1 MNGAVDELCALVG
14 LTDFAR
20 SEYQWDEVERSLGL
34 GLPDDYK
41 EIVSRFPTGHFQG
54 FLRVLR
60 PGDRGG
66 APSEYLGYYSHRLD
80 DMRVW
85 RADEPGR
92 FPYPIFPESG
102 GLIPWGETI
111 RGDLFFW
118 LTDLPDPNS
127 WPVIVTD
134 YEFSNWKKVSKGLA
148 GFLCDVVTGRF
159 DGQPYGADSASNT
172 PWYRPSA
179 PQPAVTRTSADG
191 FWRDLPDS
199 GHHPVNAMQDIYTIL
214 PVPRTIGPSIEWA
227 SVEDRLG
234 ITLPSDYKS
243 FVNTFGPGAVG
254 DVSIMAPR
262 ARPGS
267 DLLQLIETVQTTFGS
282 DQQRKEKGPPIYP
295 ESQGMIPWGRVKGGG
310 ICWWVPVSM
319 DSLSW
324 GIVESNA
331 RMSIKYSPTLSFSS
345 FLLAYMSG
353 RMRLFATGELIRDPI
368 SFVPAVD

>member
-1 MNGAVDELCALVG
+1 MNSAVDELCALVG

-20 SEYQWDEVERSLGL
+20 PEYQWDEIERSLGL
-34 GLPDDYK
+34 RLPDDYK
-41 EIVSRFPTGHFQG
+41 EIVGKFPAGHFQG

-66 APSEYLGYYSHRLD
+66 MPSEYLGYYSHRLD
-80 DMRVW
+80 EMRAW
-85 RADEPGR
+85 QADEPER

-102 GLIPWGETI
+102 GLIPWGETTQ
-111 RGDLFFW
+111 GDLFFW
-118 LTDLPDPNS
+118 LTDLTDPNS

-134 YEFSNWKKVSKGLA
+134 YEFSSWKKVSKGLA

-159 DGQPYGADSASNT
+159 DGQPYGADSASSA
-172 PWYRPSA
+172 PWYRLTV
-179 PQPAVTRTSADG
+179 PQPAVTRASSEG
-191 FWRDLPDS
+191 FWRKFPDS
-199 GHHPVNAMQDIYTIL
+199 GQRPVNAMQDIHAIL
-214 PVPRTIGPSIEWA
+214 PVSRTMNQSIEW
-227 SVEDRLG
+227 SSIEDRLD
-234 ITLPSDYKS
+234 ITLPPDYKS
-243 FVNTFGPGAVG
+243 FANTFGSGTIG
-254 DVSIMAPR
+254 DVSIMAPG
-262 ARPGS
+262 ARPDS
-267 DLLQLIETVQTTFGS
+267 DLLQFIETVQTTFGS

-295 ESQGMIPWGRVKGGG
+295 ESQGLIPWGRVKGDG
-310 ICWWVPVSM
+310 ICWWAPVSS

-353 RMRLFATGELIRDPI
+353 RTRLYATGELIREPV